1 MEECLPL
8 GEKRETIWLRGNF
21 SKRAEKRRKMP
32 AQRMAISIIF
42 SKLAPKRR
50 EKAER
55 EARERRKG
63 ENLFLNQFQSGLDWR
78 RRIRDI
84 KSRIKRGIPLN
95 WGIRKGT
102 VRRRAKRMKDRL
114 MIFASQNLYLEVA
127 FLLNQINYGRD

>member
-1 MEECLPL
+1 MEECLPF
-8 GEKRETIWLRGNF
+8 GEKMKMILFGGNF
-21 SKRAEKRRKMP
+21 SRRAENKRKTP

-42 SKLAPKRR
+42 SRLAPKRR
-50 EKAER
+50 EKMER

-95 WGIRKGT
+95 WGIRKGMA
-102 VRRRAKRMKDRL
+102 RRRAKRIKDRL
-114 MIFASQNLYLEVA
+114 IVFSPPKIF
-127 FLLNQINYGRD
+127 I

>member
-1 MEECLPL
+1 MEECLPF
-8 GEKRETIWLRGNF
+8 GEKMKMILFGGNF
-21 SKRAEKRRKMP
+21 SRRAENKRKTP

-42 SKLAPKRR
+42 SRLAPKRR

-114 MIFASQNLYLEVA
+114 IVFASQNLYLEVA

>member
-1 MEECLPL
+1 
-8 GEKRETIWLRGNF
+8 
-21 SKRAEKRRKMP
+21 
-32 AQRMAISIIF
+32 MAISITF

-63 ENLFLNQFQSGLDWR
+63 KNLFLNQFQSGWERR

-95 WGIRKGT
+95 WGIKKGRA
-102 VRRRAKRMKDRL
+102 RRRAKRMKDRL
-114 MIFASQNLYLEVA
+114 IVFASQSLYLEIA

>member
-1 MEECLPL
+1 LPF
-8 GEKRETIWLRGNF
+8 GENIEMIWLGGIFNR
-21 SKRAEKRRKMP
+21 RAENKRKTP
-32 AQRMAISIIF
+32 AQRMAISITF
-42 SKLAPKRR
+42 SRLAPKRR

-63 ENLFLNQFQSGLDWR
+63 KNLFLNQFQSGWERR

-95 WGIRKGT
+95 WGIKKGRA
-102 VRRRAKRMKDRL
+102 RRRAKRMKDRL
-114 MIFASQNLYLEVA
+114 IVFASQSLYLEIA